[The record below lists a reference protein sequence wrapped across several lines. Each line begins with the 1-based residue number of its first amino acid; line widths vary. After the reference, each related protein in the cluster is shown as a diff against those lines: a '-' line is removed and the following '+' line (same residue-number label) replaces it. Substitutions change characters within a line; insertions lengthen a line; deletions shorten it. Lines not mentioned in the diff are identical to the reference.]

1 MAVVPKCTRPQSAFV
16 AQITE
21 KPGRRIG
28 ERDPRGRSA
37 DVAGEAMNNQA
48 QELFN
53 RTANLFCEPLTGLAA
68 APAWAVCPN
77 PPGNKVL
84 RIRRQFLKSLRSLCA
99 GELAKLDQ
107 QWNSVM
113 YRPRGITLLGE
124 VLDVAFDRFADPSFA
139 APIDGVGK
147 NKVALQHDNL
157 LSAHAA
163 LKGIVCWRRKLCAHS
178 WLSLS
183 TISSFCSQPAH
194 NREGH
199 RSTTIRARWCWG
211 AARTR
216 CCGIRCSRI
225 LPATTAS
232 RREPASRTGRAPRV
246 RLHTAPP
253 CARAV

>member
-1 MAVVPKCTRPQSAFV
+1 MAVVPKCTRPQSAFL

-84 RIRRQFLKSLRSLCA
+84 RIRRQLLKSLRSLCA

-107 QWNSVM
+107 QWKCQRRTKLSLF
-113 YRPRGITLLGE
+113 RRC
-124 VLDVAFDRFADPSFA
+124 RCPSFNELFISRARHDPLVAPGSYAVPPPDDLAESRAGA
-139 APIDGVGK
+139 AVFSGACVVSP
-147 NKVALQHDNL
+147 A
-157 LSAHAA
+157 
-163 LKGIVCWRRKLCAHS
+163 RRFS
-178 WLSLS
+178 LSLKLS
-183 TISSFCSQPAH
+183 PL
-194 NREGH
+194 
-199 RSTTIRARWCWG
+199 
-211 AARTR
+211 
-216 CCGIRCSRI
+216 I
-225 LPATTAS
+225 LMVL
-232 RREPASRTGRAPRV
+232 E
-246 RLHTAPP
+246 
-253 CARAV
+253 